1 MILPQKYHPS
11 ARLLLQCKPITAS
24 YHSQPWILSQSS
36 HSFLNITH
44 AIHFFYLPDL
54 RFSLKHITHPIHFFY
69 LPDLRFYLACSL
81 VMIVSMHSHHHLK
94 ACMQLRQCVS
104 LRTVCSRPFVRI
116 GRQGLR
122 LLRCFCLC
130 GEHACLCA
138 RCFVRVCMSVSA
150 ARCLLLARCEYV
162 CCLYYVYVCDML
174 ASRCVLTWTGVWY
187 LREWAYGKTGCAVYV
202 I

>member
-1 MILPQKYHPS
+1 M
-11 ARLLLQCKPITAS
+11 
-24 YHSQPWILSQSS
+24 SQSS
-36 HSFLNITH
+36 HSFLIV
-44 AIHFFYLPDL
+44 
-54 RFSLKHITHPIHFFY
+54 THPIHFFY

-130 GEHACLCA
+130 GEHGCL
-138 RCFVRVCMSVSA
+138 SA
-150 ARCLLLARCEYV
+150 AYRSLLRPCLYVLSRLLAACCVLLARCECV
-162 CCLYYVYVCDML
+162 CCLRVRVRP
-174 ASRCVLTWTGVWY
+174 ASKQMRVDVDRSVVSSGVSAWQDW
-187 LREWAYGKTGCAVYV
+187 LRGICNVGSR
-202 I
+202 

>member
-1 MILPQKYHPS
+1 M
-11 ARLLLQCKPITAS
+11 
-24 YHSQPWILSQSS
+24 SQSS
-36 HSFLNITH
+36 HSFLIV
-44 AIHFFYLPDL
+44 
-54 RFSLKHITHPIHFFY
+54 THPIHFFY

-104 LRTVCSRPFVRI
+104 LRTVCIRRLVRI

-150 ARCLLLARCEYV
+150 ARCLLRAARPV
-162 CCLYYVYVCDML
+162 RM
-174 ASRCVLTWTGVWY
+174 CVLPMCTCATC
-187 LREWAYGKTGCAVYV
+187 EQADACGCGQECGIFGSERMARLVARYM
-202 I
+202 

>member
-24 YHSQPWILSQSS
+24 YHSQPWTLSQSS
-36 HSFLNITH
+36 HSFLIV
-44 AIHFFYLPDL
+44 
-54 RFSLKHITHPIHFFY
+54 THPIHFFY

-130 GEHACLCA
+130 GEHACL
-138 RCFVRVCMSVSA
+138 SA
-150 ARCLLLARCEYV
+150 AYRSLLRPCLYVCLGCLLLAA
-162 CCLYYVYVCDML
+162 CCSPGANMCVAYVYVSDMR
-174 ASRCVLTWTGVWY
+174 ASRCVLTWTGGWY
-187 LREWAYGKTGCAVYV
+187 LWEWGYGKTGCAVYV
-202 I
+202 M